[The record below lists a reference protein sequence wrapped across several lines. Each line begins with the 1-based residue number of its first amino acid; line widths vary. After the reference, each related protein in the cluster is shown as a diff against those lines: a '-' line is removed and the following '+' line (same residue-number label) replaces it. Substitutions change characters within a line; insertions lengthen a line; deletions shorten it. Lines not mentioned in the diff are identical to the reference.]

1 MVTVLERPPAGAIP
15 DAPGS
20 YQFRD
25 RDGRVIYV
33 GKAKSLRQR
42 LSNYFQSP
50 SALPPR
56 TAQMVACAESVEWI
70 QVRNDVEALMLEYSL
85 IKQHKPRFNVR
96 LRDDKSYP
104 FLVLTKADEWP
115 RATVRRGRPSGR
127 TENRYFGPYAHA
139 YAIRETLD
147 LLLRT
152 FPVRSCTDS
161 KFTRHQRVGRPCLMY
176 HIERCAGPCAGLVDH
191 EQYSRLVDELSTFLE
206 GDTAPVVRK
215 LEGQM
220 REAATNLEF
229 ELAARVRDRLAS
241 VRKAVEKQQMVT
253 ERAEDLDCF
262 ALAED
267 ELEAAVQ
274 VFYVRRGRVV
284 GRKGFIVDKVE
295 DLTNAQL
302 LADVLQQH
310 YADAVNGVPPLVL
323 VPGEVD
329 EREVIEEW
337 LSGLRAEAALAAQS
351 ASERTDGPAE
361 DLRPE
366 KLGPDKPAPESGGDG
381 TAVVADDSWKE
392 WWAASGRRRP
402 ERSVNPRSAG
412 SSRARLHVPQR
423 GEKKAL
429 LGMVSKNAA
438 EELVR
443 HRLKRSTDHN
453 ARARALNALQDAL
466 DLPEAPL
473 RIECYDMSHLQ
484 GTDYVGSMVVMED
497 GLPRPS
503 EYKRFKVRNVPGN
516 DDYAAMEEVLTRR
529 LTAYLEEKELPV
541 GERKRHF
548 SYPPQLL
555 LVDGGKGQ
563 LNVAIRVLEALGL
576 DDEIP
581 VAALA
586 KQFEEVYLP
595 GMADPIRV
603 PRGSE
608 ALYLLQQVRDE
619 AHRFAITYHRKLRD
633 KRMTVS
639 ALDGIPGLGPARRKR
654 LLRELGS
661 QKAVREASKEKL
673 EALKWLPK
681 PVAEAVWD
689 KLHGPAGTSRVDAGA
704 ASRLRVERPV
714 LERTEEERAA
724 QERAAEEAEALDG
737 LEVVERAGAERAEP
751 EMPEPEMAAAGP
763 APAGSLEPGVP
774 L

>member
-1 MVTVLERPPAGAIP
+1 MLERPPAGAIP

-25 RDGRVIYV
+25 KDGRVIYV

-50 SALPPR
+50 TALLPR
-56 TAQMVACAESVEWI
+56 TAQMVASAESVEWI

-104 FLVLTKADEWP
+104 FLVLTTGEDWP
-115 RATVRRGRPSGR
+115 RATVRRGRPNTR
-127 TENRYFGPYAHA
+127 TSHRYFGPYAHA

-152 FPVRSCTDS
+152 FPVRSCSDV
-161 KFTRHQRVGRPCLMY
+161 KLTRHERLGRPCLMY
-176 HIERCAGPCAGLVDH
+176 HIERCAGPCAGYVERD
-191 EQYSRLVDELSTFLE
+191 EYAGLVDEFAMFLD
-206 GDTAPVVRK
+206 GDTTPV
-215 LEGQM
+215 LERLENQM
-220 REAATNLEF
+220 RAAADNLEF
-229 ELAARVRDRLAS
+229 ELAARLRDRTAS
-241 VRKAVEKQQMVT
+241 VRKAIEKQQMVS
-253 ERAEDLDCF
+253 ERPEDLDCF

-295 DLTNAQL
+295 DLDPPQL
-302 LADVLQQH
+302 LAQILQQH
-310 YADAVNGVPPLVL
+310 YADAINGVPPLVL

-329 EREVIEEW
+329 EKDVLEEW
-337 LSGLRAEAALAAQS
+337 LWTLRAEAQAEARPKS
-351 ASERTDGPAE
+351 GVGPGPGGAE
-361 DLRPE
+361 
-366 KLGPDKPAPESGGDG
+366 PARR
-381 TAVVADDSWKE
+381 E
-392 WWAASGRRRP
+392 WWAARGARRP
-402 ERSVNPRSAG
+402 ERSVDPRAAG
-412 SSRARLHVPQR
+412 VGRPHLHVPQR

-429 LGMVSKNAA
+429 LEMVAKNAA
-438 EELVR
+438 EEFVR
-443 HRLKRSTDHN
+443 HRLKRNSDHN

-497 GLPRPS
+497 GLPKPA
-503 EYKRFKVRNVPGN
+503 EYKRFKVRDVPGN

-529 LTAYLEEKELPV
+529 LTAYLTEKELPV
-541 GERKRHF
+541 ADRKRHF

-563 LNVAIRVLEALGL
+563 LHVAVRVLEELNL

-595 GMADPIRV
+595 GMAEPVRI
-603 PRGSE
+603 PRGSD
-608 ALYLLQQVRDE
+608 ALYLLQRVRDE
-619 AHRFAITYHRKLRD
+619 AHRFAISYHRQLRG

-639 ALDGIPGLGPARRKR
+639 VLDGVPGLGPTRRKR
-654 LLRELGS
+654 LLAELGGIKNVR
-661 QKAVREASKEKL
+661 QAPREAFGSL
-673 EALKWLPK
+673 SWLPQ
-681 PVAEAVWD
+681 PVAEALWD
-689 KLHGPAGTSRVDAGA
+689 KLHGDRGAGSA
-704 ASRLRVERPV
+704 LREAR
-714 LERTEEERAA
+714 RAV
-724 QERAAEEAEALDG
+724 AEEAP
-737 LEVVERAGAERAEP
+737 V
-751 EMPEPEMAAAGP
+751 
-763 APAGSLEPGVP
+763 
-774 L
+774 

>member
-1 MVTVLERPPAGAIP
+1 
-15 DAPGS
+15 
-20 YQFRD
+20 
-25 RDGRVIYV
+25 V

-50 SALPPR
+50 GALPPR
-56 TAQMVACAESVEWI
+56 TAQMVASAESVEWI

-104 FLVLTKADEWP
+104 FLVLTTGDEWP
-115 RATVRRGRPSGR
+115 RATVRRGRPNTR
-127 TENRYFGPYAHA
+127 TSHRYFGPYAHA

-152 FPVRSCTDS
+152 FPVRSCSDA
-161 KFTRHQRVGRPCLMY
+161 KFARHQHLGRPCLMY
-176 HIERCAGPCAGLVDH
+176 HIERCAGPCAGYIERD
-191 EQYSRLVDELSTFLE
+191 QYAVLVDELAQFLD
-206 GDTAPVVRK
+206 GDTAPVLQR
-215 LEGQM
+215 LDAQM
-220 REAATNLEF
+220 HEAADNLEF
-229 ELAARVRDRLAS
+229 ELAARVRDRAAS
-241 VRKAVEKQQMVT
+241 VRKVIEKQQMVS
-253 ERAEDLDCF
+253 ERPEDLDCF

-295 DLTNAQL
+295 DLDPPQL
-302 LADVLQQH
+302 LAHILQQH
-310 YADAVNGVPPLVL
+310 YSDAINGVPPVVL

-329 EREVIEEW
+329 EKDVLEEW
-337 LSGLRAEAALAAQS
+337 LWGLRAEAEAEA
-351 ASERTDGPAE
+351 RPGPGRG
-361 DLRPE
+361 DRPPLR
-366 KLGPDKPAPESGGDG
+366 
-381 TAVVADDSWKE
+381 E
-392 WWAASGRRRP
+392 WWAASGERRP
-402 ERSVNPRSAG
+402 ERSVDPRAAG
-412 SSRARLHVPQR
+412 VGRPRLHVPQR

-429 LGMVSKNAA
+429 LDMVAKNAA

-443 HRLKRSTDHN
+443 HRLKRNSDHN

-497 GLPRPS
+497 GLPKPA

-529 LTAYLEEKELPV
+529 LTAYLNEREMPV
-541 GERKRHF
+541 ADRKRHF

-563 LNVAIRVLEALGL
+563 LNVAMRALAELNLE
-576 DDEIP
+576 DEIP

-595 GMADPIRV
+595 GQPEPVRI

-608 ALYLLQQVRDE
+608 ALYLLQRVRDE
-619 AHRFAITYHRKLRD
+619 AHRFAISYHRQLRG

-639 ALDGIPGLGPARRKR
+639 VLDGVPGLGPARRKR
-654 LLRELGS
+654 LLAELGGLKNVR
-661 QKAVREASKEKL
+661 QAPREAFASL
-673 EALKWLPK
+673 RWLPQ
-681 PVAEAVWD
+681 PVADALWER
-689 KLHGPAGTSRVDAGA
+689 LHGGTGA
-704 ASRLRVERPV
+704 ASALRQAR
-714 LERTEEERAA
+714 R
-724 QERAAEEAEALDG
+724 
-737 LEVVERAGAERAEP
+737 
-751 EMPEPEMAAAGP
+751 AAAGP
-763 APAGSLEPGVP
+763 GDWERPDQEGPDQEGPDQKGPDQKGCDREMSGRP
-774 L
+774 

>member
-1 MVTVLERPPAGAIP
+1 VLERPPAGAVP

-25 RDGRVIYV
+25 KDGRVIYV

-56 TAQMVACAESVEWI
+56 TAQMVASAESVEWI

-115 RATVRRGRPSGR
+115 RATVRRGRPSER

-152 FPVRSCTDS
+152 FPVRSCSDS
-161 KFTRHQRVGRPCLMY
+161 KFARHQRVGRPCLMY

-191 EQYSRLVDELSTFLE
+191 EQYSRLVDELGAFLD
-206 GDTAPVVRK
+206 GDTAPVVHK

-220 REAATNLEF
+220 REAAGNLEF
-229 ELAARVRDRLAS
+229 ELAALVRDRLAA

-262 ALAED
+262 GISED

-295 DLTNAQL
+295 DLTQPQL

-310 YADAVNGVPPLVL
+310 YADAVNGVPPFVL

-329 EREVIEEW
+329 EPEVIEEW
-337 LSGLRAEAALAAQS
+337 LTGLRAETAQS
-351 ASERTDGPAE
+351 AGAEARPGAVPEGTGEDDQMVREAGPGDAGEAGAERE
-361 DLRPE
+361 
-366 KLGPDKPAPESGGDG
+366 PDAANVPAPD
-381 TAVVADDSWKE
+381 VSWKE
-392 WWAASGRRRP
+392 WWAANGRRRP

-412 SSRARLHVPQR
+412 SSRVRLHVPQR

-429 LGMVSKNAA
+429 LEMVSKNAA

-541 GERKRHF
+541 GERRRHF

-563 LNVAIRVLEALGL
+563 LNVAIRVLEELGL

-595 GMADPIRV
+595 GMAEPVRV
-603 PRGSE
+603 SRGSE

-639 ALDGIPGLGPARRKR
+639 ALDGVPGLGPARRKR

-661 QKAVREASKEKL
+661 VKAVREAPKERL
-673 EALKWLPK
+673 EALPWLPQQ
-681 PVAEAVWD
+681 VVDALWQ
-689 KLHGPAGTSRVDAGA
+689 KLHGPGAPTLGAGGA
-704 ASRLRVERPV
+704 RQRRVERA
-714 LERTEEERAA
+714 EEERAA
-724 QERAAEEAEALDG
+724 EEREAEQAEPAAHAESAAEPVGTHAL
-737 LEVVERAGAERAEP
+737 V
-751 EMPEPEMAAAGP
+751 
-763 APAGSLEPGVP
+763 APL
-774 L
+774 

>member
-1 MVTVLERPPAGAIP
+1 M
-15 DAPGS
+15 
-20 YQFRD
+20 
-25 RDGRVIYV
+25 

-56 TAQMVACAESVEWI
+56 TAQMVASADSVEWI

-104 FLVLTKADEWP
+104 FLVLTTGEEWP
-115 RATVRRGRPSGR
+115 RATVRRGRPNTR
-127 TENRYFGPYAHA
+127 TLHRYFGPYAHA

-152 FPVRSCTDS
+152 FPVRSCSDI
-161 KFTRHQRVGRPCLMY
+161 KFSRHQRLGRPCLMY
-176 HIERCAGPCAGLVDH
+176 HIERCAGPCAGHIGSD
-191 EQYSRLVDELSTFLE
+191 QYSGLVDEFAMFLD
-206 GDTAPVVRK
+206 GDTAPI
-215 LEGQM
+215 LERLEAQM
-220 REAATNLEF
+220 REAADDLEF
-229 ELAARVRDRLAS
+229 ELAARLRDRMAS
-241 VRKAVEKQQMVT
+241 VRKAVEKQQMVS
-253 ERAEDLDCF
+253 ERPEDLDCF

-295 DLTNAQL
+295 DLDPPQL
-302 LADVLQQH
+302 LANILQQH
-310 YADAVNGVPPLVL
+310 YSDAVNGVPPVVL

-329 EREVIEEW
+329 DKEVLEEW
-337 LSGLRAEAALAAQS
+337 LWALRGEAEAEARAGALARAH
-351 ASERTDGPAE
+351 AGAGHVELPPR
-361 DLRPE
+361 
-366 KLGPDKPAPESGGDG
+366 
-381 TAVVADDSWKE
+381 E
-392 WWAASGRRRP
+392 WWAARGERRP
-402 ERSVNPRSAG
+402 ERSVDPRAAG
-412 SSRARLHVPQR
+412 VSRPRLHVPQR

-429 LGMVSKNAA
+429 LEMVAKNAA

-443 HRLKRSTDHN
+443 HRLKRSSDHN

-497 GLPRPS
+497 ALPKPS
-503 EYKRFKVRNVPGN
+503 EYKRFKVRDVPGN

-529 LTAYLEEKELPV
+529 LTAYLTEKELPV
-541 GERKRHF
+541 AERKRHF

-563 LNVAIRVLEALGL
+563 LNVAVRVLQELNL
-576 DDEIP
+576 EEEIP

-595 GMADPIRV
+595 GTAEPVRV

-608 ALYLLQQVRDE
+608 ALYLLQRVRDE
-619 AHRFAITYHRKLRD
+619 AHRFAVSYHRQLRG

-639 ALDGIPGLGPARRKR
+639 VLDGVRGLGPVRRKR
-654 LLRELGS
+654 LLAELGGI
-661 QKAVREASKEKL
+661 KAVRQAPRETLVSL
-673 EALKWLPK
+673 SWLPQ
-681 PVAEAVWD
+681 PVADALWE
-689 KLHGPAGTSRVDAGA
+689 KIHGDRGAGSA
-704 ASRLRVERPV
+704 LREVR
-714 LERTEEERAA
+714 RAI
-724 QERAAEEAEALDG
+724 AEK
-737 LEVVERAGAERAEP
+737 
-751 EMPEPEMAAAGP
+751 
-763 APAGSLEPGVP
+763 APA
-774 L
+774 